1 MFSSRGDKESA
12 SARNAIAADAV
23 IESKEKPGRR
33 RPARTPK
40 GRQVEP
46 QALADV
52 REILGG
58 RSRQRDL
65 LIEHLHLIQDRYGHL
80 SAAHL
85 AALAQ
90 EMKLALAEVYEVATF
105 YAHFDVVKEGE
116 KAPPAVTVRVCESLS
131 CALAGAENLIA
142 GLPGKLGAD
151 VRVVRAP
158 CMGACD
164 HAPVCAVG
172 HVQTVNASLDSVPQA
187 VAAGAHAH
195 AYKPG
200 KDFAAYQAEGGYA
213 LLKACLD
220 GKQTRDDTIK
230 AVSDAG
236 LRGLGGAG
244 FPTGRKW
251 TLVRAEPAP
260 RLMAVN
266 ADEGEPGTFKD
277 RYYLE
282 RDPHRFIEGMLIAAF
297 VVEAVETYIYI
308 RDEYPEVR
316 LMLLEELAKVEA
328 AGLSPHT
335 KLHLRRGAGA
345 YICGEESAMIES
357 IEGKRGLPRNR
368 PPYVAQVGLFGRPT
382 LEQNVETLFWVRD
395 IIEKGASWFT
405 SHGRH
410 DRKGFR
416 SFSVSGRV
424 KEPGV
429 KLAPAGITARELIE
443 EFCGGMADGH
453 SFKGYL
459 PGGASGGIL
468 PASMADI
475 PLDFGTLEQHGC
487 FVGSHA
493 VVVLSDKD
501 DMKAVALNLMRFFE
515 DESCGQCTP
524 CRVGSEKAAR
534 LMEQGPWDEGLL
546 TELSTA
552 MRDASICGLGQ
563 AAPNPLLC
571 VLKYF
576 RDDLTTPLARW

>member
-1 MFSSRGDKESA
+1 
-12 SARNAIAADAV
+12 
-23 IESKEKPGRR
+23 
-33 RPARTPK
+33 
-40 GRQVEP
+40 
-46 QALADV
+46 
-52 REILGG
+52 
-58 RSRQRDL
+58 
-65 LIEHLHLIQDRYGHL
+65 
-80 SAAHL
+80 
-85 AALAQ
+85 
-90 EMKLALAEVYEVATF
+90 
-105 YAHFDVVKEGE
+105 
-116 KAPPAVTVRVCESLS
+116 VTVRVCDSLS
-131 CALAGAENLIA
+131 CAMAGSDHLLRE
-142 GLPGKLGAD
+142 LPSRLGPD

-164 HAPVCAVG
+164 RAPVCAVG
-172 HVQTVNASLDSVPQA
+172 HVQVMRASAPGVADA
-187 VAAGAHAH
+187 VSQRIHPH
-195 AYKPG
+195 AYPAG
-200 KDFAAYQAEGGYA
+200 TLFDAYRREHGYRQ
-213 LLKACLD
+213 LQDCLA
-220 GKQTRDDTIK
+220 GKQTREAVIA

-251 TLVRAEPAP
+251 SLVRGEAAP

-277 RYYLE
+277 RHYLE
-282 RDPHRFIEGMLIAAF
+282 RDPHRFIEGMLIAAW
-297 VVEAVETYIYI
+297 VVEAAEIYIYI
-308 RDEYPEVR
+308 RDEYPEIR
-316 LMLLEELAKVEA
+316 LMLLDEIAKVEA
-328 AGLSPHT
+328 AGLCPHA

-357 IEGKRGLPRNR
+357 IEGKRGLPRHR

-395 IIEKGASWFT
+395 ILDKGAAWFT

-410 DRKGFR
+410 ERKGLR

-424 KEPGV
+424 RDPGV
-429 KLAPAGITARELIE
+429 KLAPAGITVRELID
-443 EFCGGMADGH
+443 EFCGGMAPGH
-453 SFKGYL
+453 SFKAYL

-468 PASMADI
+468 PAAMGDL
-475 PLDFGTLEQHGC
+475 PLDFGTLESYGC

-493 VVVLSDKD
+493 VVILSEHD

-524 CRVGSEKAAR
+524 CRVGTEKAAK
-534 LMEQGPWDEGLL
+534 LMASGPWEAGLL
-546 TELSTA
+546 EELSAA

-576 RDDLTTPLARW
+576 PEELAKPLGTW